1 MTDEPHAP
9 EVMAPPV
16 TETEAPKPKKSATV
30 SARVIRDYWPTENE
44 ADRVRAGTV
53 AEVSKD
59 ALIDGMEKG
68 VLERVK
74 E

>member
-1 MTDEPHAP
+1 
-9 EVMAPPV
+9 MADK
-16 TETEAPKPKKSATV
+16 ETV

-44 ADRVRAGTV
+44 TDRVRAGAIV
-53 AEVSKD
+53 EVSKD

-74 E
+74 